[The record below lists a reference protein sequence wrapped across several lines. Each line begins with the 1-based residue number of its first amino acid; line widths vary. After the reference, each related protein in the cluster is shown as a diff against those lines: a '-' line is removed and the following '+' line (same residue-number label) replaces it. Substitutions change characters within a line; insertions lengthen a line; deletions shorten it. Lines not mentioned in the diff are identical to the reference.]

1 MHCNIYI
8 QHFEQNDYST
18 MEHGTFSDIDD
29 LIDTFDFVKVMSP
42 KNFDLYAEEDW
53 FGKTPVWNQF
63 LKDFKNCDS
72 IVIYG
77 SDGGFVFDTIIQLNS
92 ND

>member
-1 MHCNIYI
+1 MKCNIYI
-8 QHFEQNDYST
+8 QHFDQYGCST
-18 MEHGTFSDIDD
+18 MKHGTFSDIDN
-29 LIDTFDFVKVMSP
+29 LIDTFDFVQVMSP

-53 FGKTPVWNQF
+53 FGKTPIWNQF

-72 IVIYG
+72 IVVYG
-77 SDGGFVFDTIIQLNS
+77 NDGGFSFNSVVQLNS